1 MQAVNDKR
9 ASQKERKA
17 QNIMADKEAKSTK
30 VNKPKKDSNEAKTT
44 FVRGILGLV
53 LLTVFGSIAFMTVV
67 IWTGTENPI
76 FKILTAPAAL
86 FDAFIAFVAFSK
98 ILK

>member
-1 MQAVNDKR
+1 MGKN
-9 ASQKERKA
+9 ETKA
-17 QNIMADKEAKSTK
+17 ADKATAKTVKKEKAETSEAKS
-30 VNKPKKDSNEAKTT
+30 V

-67 IWTGTENPI
+67 IWQGTDNVF
-76 FKILTAPAAL
+76 FKALTAPAAL
-86 FDAFIAFVAFSK
+86 FDLFIAFVAFSK